1 MRPSCKKSMRFT
13 PAKTRP
19 QRRFSIKGFGEQT
32 TAELRFSGGP
42 SLKDAIAVCEHEI
55 ALIDGAIRRENISFP
70 KGFRLPE
77 PFNFSVEEILRPID
91 GIVESNIPPASEV
104 AEFDLSRQHIPSWAR
119 IRGVRRFFARAAVS
133 RFEQLV
139 AAVLEAA
146 RPGPIV
152 VVGHGWMTWSAA
164 NCFARHGRSTVLLE
178 SGYGCASQEIVPGY
192 LQRPSPDSFLGWLL
206 RRQAKLADV
215 GALVF
220 LGEPSF
226 AVDFAALADVPH
238 QPPVV
243 VGHLDSAG
251 SARVTAMHS
260 DGIGA
265 GQPATALPRISIV
278 TVSFNQ
284 AQYLEASIRSVLDQ
298 NYPNLDYVV
307 VDGGSTDGSIEII
320 ERYRSHF
327 SAVVIEPD
335 EGQSDALNKGFGL
348 AKGEVM
354 NWLCSDD
361 LLEPGALDQVARCY
375 LRTGADLIVGGCV
388 RIGETRN
395 AELQHHHTA
404 LKIGETVPIDP
415 VDILKFM
422 NSWQR
427 GHYFFQPEI
436 FFSRRIWQAS
446 GAYIKRHLFYVMDY
460 DMWLRMALAGARIH
474 HVPATLGCS
483 RVHALQK
490 TQADQKYLH
499 QVRYLLLEYR
509 DIFSRLSKLDSASD
523 MRACSAVT

>member
-1 MRPSCKKSMRFT
+1 MGFT
-13 PAKTRP
+13 SANTRLEK
-19 QRRFSIKGFGEQT
+19 RFSIKGFGEQT
-32 TAELRFSGGP
+32 TAELLLSGGP
-42 SLKDAIAVCEHEI
+42 SLEDAIAVCEHEI
-55 ALIDGAIRRENISFP
+55 ALIDDAIRRENISAP
-70 KGFRLPE
+70 KGFRVPE
-77 PFNFSVEEILRPID
+77 PLNFSVEEILPPVD
-91 GIVESNIPPASEV
+91 GIVESNIPLVPEV
-104 AEFDLSRQHIPSWAR
+104 TEFDLSRQHIPSWAR
-119 IRGVRRFFARAAVS
+119 IRGVRRFFARAAIL

-139 AAVLEAA
+139 TAVLEAA

-152 VVGHGWMTWSAA
+152 VVGHRWMTWSAA

-192 LQRPSPDSFLGWLL
+192 LQRPSPDSFLEWLL
-206 RRQAKLADV
+206 RRHAKLADV

-220 LGEPSF
+220 LGESSF
-226 AVDFAALADVPH
+226 AVDFAALADVPD

-243 VGHLDSAG
+243 VGHLDGAG
-251 SARVTAMHS
+251 CARVTAMHS
-260 DGIGA
+260 DGVGA
-265 GQPATALPRISIV
+265 GQPAAAATVLPRISIV

-307 VDGGSTDGSIEII
+307 IDGGSTDGSIEII

-335 EGQSDALNKGFGL
+335 EGQSDALNKGFRL

-375 LRTGADLIVGGCV
+375 SRTGADLIVGGCV

-395 AELQHHHTA
+395 AVLQHHHTA

-509 DIFSRLSKLDSASD
+509 DIFSRLSKLESASD
-523 MRACSAVT
+523 MRAYSAVT